1 MNTIHQEGKLPKM
14 NLVLN
19 GVDLQQR
26 KYGYYYGY
34 GNYGRYGRYGSYG
47 SYGGY
52 GNYGAMVKREARS
65 GKSKSPREG
74 GSYLHEEDFE
84 DKD

>member
-1 MNTIHQEGKLPKM
+1 MFLISNRLYL
-14 NLVLN
+14 NLYRTHVN
-19 GVDLQQR
+19 
-26 KYGYYYGY
+26 
-34 GNYGRYGRYGSYG
+34 YGSYG
-47 SYGGY
+47 
-52 GNYGAMVKREARS
+52 KEARS